1 MNLNEPTSQRPHGS
15 QVASTA
21 PLVEARDVCRSF
33 GALQA
38 LTDVS
43 LTLRRG
49 EVHGLV
55 GPNGAGK
62 STLLN
67 IIGGIIAPT
76 SGAILVDGVET
87 EIRDPS
93 TASRLG
99 FSFIP
104 QELSLVPG
112 FSAVDNIT
120 LGLRAVSKSGFIDR
134 TSRDRIARTAAD
146 RVGITFDLRKPVR
159 ELSPAE
165 RGLVAIG
172 HALAHDMRFISMDE
186 PTASLSDFEC
196 QRLFQVVREL
206 ARDGVTVAY
215 VSHRLA
221 EIEELCDRVTVFRD
235 GRVVGRFERDHY
247 TRDDLL
253 HGITGSEASLHQR
266 ESAVSAGATSS
277 HVLFAASHLSDG
289 QRVKDVSFDCHEGEI
304 VGLAG
309 LVGAGRTEVFKLVFG
324 ESKLVAGTM
333 QLEGRE
339 HRPRSIPAAVEAGI
353 ALVPEERR
361 SQGLLMED
369 TIANNISLGN
379 WASMRSRPPAP
390 IISERRPR
398 SVARQMIDALSI
410 KTKGVDEPVRRLSGG
425 NQQKVVFARWLS
437 RESRVLLLDEP
448 TRGVDVGARQ
458 QIWATVEKLA
468 ADGKGVV
475 VVSSELSE
483 LVNCHRVFVMV
494 EGRTVAELLG
504 PGVTEDQVLAVAYRN
519 MQQQEAE

>member
-1 MNLNEPTSQRPHGS
+1 MDLTATATGQPAASS
-15 QVASTA
+15 VASVPT
-21 PLVEARDVCRSF
+21 LIEARDICRSF
-33 GALQA
+33 GALKA

-43 LTLRRG
+43 LTFARG

-62 STLLN
+62 STFLN
-67 IIGGIIAPT
+67 IVGGIIEPT
-76 SGAILVDGVET
+76 SGTILVDGAAT
-87 EIRDPS
+87 EIRGPAAA
-93 TASRLG
+93 TALG

-104 QELSLVPG
+104 QELSLVPA
-112 FSAVDNIT
+112 FSAIDNIT
-120 LGLRAVSKSGFIDR
+120 LGLRSVSKAGFVDR
-134 TSRDRIARTAAD
+134 ASRDRIARRAAE
-146 RVGITFDLRKPVR
+146 RVGITFDLRRPVR
-159 ELSPAE
+159 DLSPAE

-186 PTASLSDFEC
+186 PTASLSDVEC

-235 GRVVGRFERDHY
+235 GRVVGRFDRGAY
-247 TRDDLL
+247 TRADLL
-253 HGITGSEASLHQR
+253 KGITGNEAGLQQL
-266 ESAVSAGATSS
+266 ESSMPAVAATSQ
-277 HVLFAASHLSDG
+277 VLFSADKLSDG
-289 QRVKDVSFDCHEGEI
+289 KRVKDVSFDCRAGEI
-304 VGLAG
+304 VGLGG
-309 LVGAGRTEVFKLVFG
+309 LVGSGRTEVLKLVFG
-324 ESKLVAGTM
+324 EVKLAAGSMT
-333 QLEGRE
+333 LEGHE
-339 HRPRSIPAAVEAGI
+339 HRPQSVEAAVDAGI

-369 TIANNISLGN
+369 SIANNMTLGN
-379 WASMRSRPPAP
+379 WGSMRSRPPLP
-390 IISERRPR
+390 IISEGRPR
-398 SVARQMIDALSI
+398 NVARHMIETLSI

-425 NQQKVVFARWLS
+425 NQQKVVFGRWLS
-437 RESRVLLLDEP
+437 RNSRLLLLDEP

-483 LVNCHRVFVMV
+483 LALCHRVFVMV
-494 EGRTVAELLG
+494 EGRTVAELQG
-504 PGVTEDQVLAVAYRN
+504 PGVTEEQVLAVTYRN
-519 MQQQEAE
+519 LQQQEAE